1 MKTEI
6 KPIDRIESQK
16 ILREFLDPLS
26 KKDTKGNLRN
36 KDHEYISIIEKE
48 MFEEAEKIL
57 KNKKLIEAE
66 KLKKQEEILEK
77 ERIPLNYIPIN
88 ITIKKLQERYYDKSI
103 PTCSELDNKEVN
115 LIFSK
120 YDKSNMEMIQ
130 KSHIQ
135 FIFYDIKHF
144 LSKNYYI
151 NEKKF
156 VDNFLDF
163 YTKSKETCTIE
174 EIKKCFSVILHE
186 HRSNIVI
193 NSFISCR

>member
-1 MKTEI
+1 M
-6 KPIDRIESQK
+6 
-16 ILREFLDPLS
+16 DPLS
-26 KKDTKGNLRN
+26 KKETKGNFRN
-36 KDHEYISIIEKE
+36 KVDENISIIEKE
-48 MFEEAEKIL
+48 MFKEGEKIL
-57 KNKKLIEAE
+57 RNKKLKEAE

-77 ERIPLNYIPIN
+77 EKVPTNYIPIN
-88 ITIKKLQERYYDKSI
+88 ITIKKLHERYYDKSI
-103 PTCSELDNKEVN
+103 PTCPELDNNEVK

-120 YDKSNMEMIQ
+120 YDKSSMGIIQ

-135 FIFYDIKHF
+135 FVFYDIKHF
-144 LSKNYYI
+144 LSKINYI

-174 EIKKCFSVILHE
+174 EIKKCFGVILHE

-193 NSFISCR
+193 NSFIGCR